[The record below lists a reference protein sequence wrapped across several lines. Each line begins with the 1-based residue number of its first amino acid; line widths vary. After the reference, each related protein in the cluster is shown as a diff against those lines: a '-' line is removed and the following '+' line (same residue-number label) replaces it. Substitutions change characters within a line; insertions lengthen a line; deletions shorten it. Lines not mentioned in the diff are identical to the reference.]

1 MALGLFLRL
10 DPDAKIYLA
19 VVAAL
24 LITLSIL
31 YARARREGYRRGLWL
46 ALLIGLALLVGTE
59 LFLSRWRLQ
68 HVDSWRAVHIEH
80 VHETHPRLGW
90 RPIPHSRGRHVTEG
104 SFDATYEIDPL
115 GRKAIPT
122 YIEGG
127 PTLHFFGDSYT
138 FGHGVDNE
146 DTALNV
152 LAASFAKDAG
162 FNVANYAAMGYGLE
176 QMFTALD
183 LHRARIQ
190 PGDYVIFA
198 PTSFDL
204 VRNMIHKRFLCQFPL
219 RGNLPVG
226 KVMMRIDGAWTPT
239 DLADACHPIENL
251 FLQSSFIVGFVY
263 RSIRD
268 LRLRP
273 ALLENADAILEEAAG
288 VAEEAGATFVV
299 IFLAAPWECQKQAYD
314 FDFSD
319 LRADYDSMLGHCPS
333 QSLGFLTDS
342 HWSPEGHRW
351 VAGFLADR
359 LRDELTSGQP

>member
-1 MALGLFLRL
+1 MALFPRL

-19 VVAAL
+19 VAAAL
-24 LITLSIL
+24 LLTLSLL
-31 YARARREGYRRGLWL
+31 YARRRRQGYRHGVWL
-46 ALLIGLALLVGTE
+46 APLIGLALLVGTE

-68 HVDSWRAVHIEH
+68 NVDSWRAVRIEQ
-80 VHETHPRLGW
+80 VYEPHPRLGW
-90 RPIPHSRGRHVTEG
+90 RPIPNSRGRHVSEG
-104 SFDATYEIDPL
+104 NFDATYEIDPL

-122 YIEGG
+122 NVDGG

-152 LAASFAKDAG
+152 LAASLAKDAG

-190 PGDYVIFA
+190 PGDYVIFV

-204 VRNMIHKRFLCQFPL
+204 MRNVIHKRFLCQLAL
-219 RGNLPVG
+219 RGNIPVG
-226 KVMMRIDGAWTPT
+226 RVTMRIDGAWKPT
-239 DLADACHPIENL
+239 DLAAACHPIENL
-251 FLQSSFIVGFVY
+251 FLQSRFIVGFIY

-273 ALLENADAILEEAAG
+273 ALLENADAILEEAAK
-288 VAEEAGATFVV
+288 VADDAGATFVV
-299 IFLAAPWECQKQAYD
+299 IFPAAPWECQKQAHD
-314 FDFSD
+314 FDLSD
-319 LRADYDSMLGHCPS
+319 LRADHDSMLEHCPT
-333 QSLGFLTDS
+333 QSLRFPTDS

-351 VAGFLADR
+351 VADFLAER
-359 LRDELTSGQP
+359 LRPELTSGQP